1 MFDAWIA
8 QCCKNIWGKPVKL
21 ILHSEGGAA
30 EEVHGATSIGTVCAS
45 FTASQSLLL
54 MIPDLYKI
62 AGELCQAVL
71 HVTARSLAASGLSIY
86 KDRCD
91 I

>member
-21 ILHSEGGAA
+21 AMLQSESSAA
-30 EEVHGATSIGTVCAS
+30 AVHGATSVGIFCAS

-54 MIPDLYKI
+54 MITDLYKI

-86 KDRCD
+86 KDHCD